1 MIIETHLN
9 DGTPICFRGV
19 RPDDEQRLRDGIA
32 SLSPQ
37 SRYLRFFS
45 GLTQPP
51 QRVIDALLNVDGHHH
66 IAWGAIRTD
75 IAEQPAIGVVHAF
88 READDHRT
96 AQFSVAVIDQYHG
109 LGLARLLTAI
119 LLLDCQ
125 QDGLEHFTVHVLPE
139 NRPAIAFVRSLGGAR
154 SADTRD
160 VAEFKIDI
168 GRALA
173 SLREENDVPGMAE
186 VFVQFAAKGTA

>member
-9 DGTPICFRGV
+9 DGTPICIRGV

-32 SLSPQ
+32 SLSPH

-109 LGLARLLTAI
+109 NGLARLLTAV

-125 QDGLEHFTVHVLPE
+125 RDGLEHFTVHVLPE
-139 NRPAIAFVRSLGGAR
+139 NRPAIALVRSLGGTR
-154 SADTRD
+154 TADSRD
-160 VAEFKIDI
+160 VAEFDIDI
-168 GRALA
+168 SRALA
-173 SLREENDVPGMAE
+173 SLRAENDVPGMADI
-186 VFVQFAAKGTA
+186 FAQFAPKGTA